1 PRGDKLYY
9 TTEALRAYIFH
20 KQGRLEEAIN
30 LLAQITKN
38 KTDARY
44 LEAWGLDWLEA
55 EGAVE
60 SLTRNVALLV
70 FTLALN
76 RFPEASHA
84 TLPRQR
90 EMCRYAALMD
100 RYIRSH
106 AAEEGMDT
114 MLHAGL
120 NRKAGNFD
128 RAEAIARMALKRSPG
143 WHNATALGLV
153 LR

>member
-1 PRGDKLYY
+1 
-9 TTEALRAYIFH
+9 
-20 KQGRLEEAIN
+20 
-30 LLAQITKN
+30 
-38 KTDARY
+38 
-44 LEAWGLDWLEA
+44 
-55 EGAVE
+55 
-60 SLTRNVALLV
+60 
-70 FTLALN
+70 N

-153 LR
+153 LRKKGDLVEAEKAFEQALRFDPDDMSARLEAGDTFFDWQKWDSALRWYENALAKDPGQPWAKPSALFCRWKLT